1 MDANFSHH
9 PKYLPIS
16 IALQRAHGLDI
27 VTDSCYRHAISPVH
41 SDYIGHRF
49 DKNQSQKQP

>member
-9 PKYLPIS
+9 PKSLPVI
-16 IALQRAHGLDI
+16 IALQRAHELDI
-27 VTDSCYRHAISPVH
+27 VTGSCYRHAISPVH

>member
-1 MDANFSHH
+1 MHGLTTCTGIFTIIMDANFSHH

-27 VTDSCYRHAISPVH
+27 VTDSCYRHGTRLGFQA
-41 SDYIGHRF
+41 
-49 DKNQSQKQP
+49 